1 MIHADTIRAFGDE
14 LLQIIKHATAVNRE
28 AKTAGALGKLTSGK
42 IRPMPLPRVNLPVPK
57 VV

>member
-1 MIHADTIRAFGDE
+1 MIPAETIRAFGNE
-14 LLQIIKHATAVNRE
+14 LLQIIKHAALSRE

-42 IRPMPLPRVNLPVPK
+42 MRPMPLPRVNLPVPK